1 MLGKIFKG
9 LGGEEPASRDIGA
22 EPPQAPAAP
31 AISDMV
37 PLLDKPPRAG
47 ATIGAAV
54 DTDHSESVVTDVL
67 SIETHGK
74 RTRVSDLLQRF
85 LGRQPIMDA
94 SGHVLGYEL
103 RIKKAA
109 PAGGNTPD
117 TLRLMY
123 DEMLLA
129 SLFDLDIHNLRG
141 NKLIFAKLSPVTL
154 DSGFLDR
161 LPGDGI
167 VLAIDPAGSDPQALL
182 ARCSALKDR
191 GYRIAIDEPEPK
203 PEWVPLLKMADF
215 IRIDAHARDAKQLSE
230 MAVAV
235 QLGEL
240 AVSAVKQ
247 SKAVLIASGV
257 DADEIYDVCRKLGFK
272 AFQGYSFTRLQP
284 GKASRLDS
292 QRLHVMELLNMA
304 INKAEISD
312 IEKAFKR
319 DPALS
324 YRLLRYI
331 NSAANGLLQ
340 PARSLNHAL
349 MVLGYDQLYRWLTLL
364 LFSSGQPDYRTLALM
379 KNALVRARF
388 TELLGAERLKA
399 GERDG
404 LFIVGVFSMLD
415 ALLNVP
421 MAQAIS
427 NLKLSPEITQA
438 LLKREG
444 PYAPYLEL
452 ALASEEGEERIL
464 ETYAAAC
471 GIDAEEI
478 NAAHAQA
485 LRWAEE
491 VDSSVQ

>member
-1 MLGKIFKG
+1 MLSKFLKAFS
-9 LGGEEPASRDIGA
+9 GEE
-22 EPPQAPAAP
+22 QAPRETRIEPSQAPPSP
-31 AISDMV
+31 AINDLV
-37 PLLDKPPRAG
+37 PLLDKPPRTG
-47 ATIGAAV
+47 ARIGQAV
-54 DTDHSESVVTDVL
+54 DTDNSESVVTDVL

-74 RTRVSDLLQRF
+74 RTLVSDLLQRF

-94 SGHVLGYEL
+94 SGRVLGYEL

-109 PAGGNTPD
+109 PPPGSTPE
-117 TLRLMY
+117 TLRQMV

-129 SLFDLDIHNLRG
+129 SLFDLDIHTLRG
-141 NKLIFAKLSPVTL
+141 NKLIFVQLSPATL
-154 DSGFLDR
+154 DTGFLER

-167 VLAIDPAGSDPQALL
+167 VLAINPAGSDPRTLTAH
-182 ARCSALKDR
+182 CTALKSL
-191 GYRIAIDEPEPK
+191 GYRIAVDEPELRPQ
-203 PEWVPLLKMADF
+203 WVPLLKMADF
-215 IRIDAHARDAKQLSE
+215 LRIDAQGRDAI
-230 MAVAV
+230 

-240 AVSAVKQ
+240 VVAALKIGN
-247 SKAVLIASGV
+247 ATLIANRV

-272 AFQGYSFTRLQP
+272 AFQGYSFARLQP
-284 GKASRLDS
+284 GQASRLDS
-292 QRLHVMELLNMA
+292 QRLRVMELLNMA
-304 INKAEISD
+304 INKAEISE
-312 IEKAFKR
+312 IEQALKR

-340 PARSLNHAL
+340 PVRSLNHAL

-364 LFSSGQPDYRTLALM
+364 LFASGEPDYRTLALM

-388 TELLGAERLKA
+388 AELLGGERLKQ
-399 GERDG
+399 GNRDG

-427 NLKLSPEITQA
+427 TLKLPPEMTQA

-444 PYAPYLEL
+444 VYAPYLEL

-471 GIDAEEI
+471 GIDAKEI

-491 VDSSVQ
+491 VDSGE

>member
-1 MLGKIFKG
+1 MLSKFLKAFSS
-9 LGGEEPASRDIGA
+9 EEQAAPSDPKTESAQASVS
-22 EPPQAPAAP
+22 P
-31 AISDMV
+31 AISDVV

-47 ATIGAAV
+47 ASIGEAV
-54 DTDHSESVVTDVL
+54 DTEQSESIVTDVL
-67 SIETHGK
+67 AIETHGK
-74 RTRVSDLLQRF
+74 RTLVSDLLQRF
-85 LGRQPIMDA
+85 LGRQPVMDA

-103 RIKKAA
+103 SLKKTM
-109 PAGGNTPD
+109 PPSGGTPG
-117 TLRLMY
+117 TVRQMH

-129 SLFDLDIHNLRG
+129 SLFDLDIHALRG
-141 NKLIFAKLSPVTL
+141 NKLIFAKLSPLTL
-154 DSGFLDR
+154 DTGFLER

-167 VLAIDPAGSDPQALL
+167 VLAINPAGSDPQAL
-182 ARCSALKDR
+182 ATRCTRLKNL
-191 GYRIAIDEPEPK
+191 GYRIAIDEPELRPQ
-203 PEWVPLLKMADF
+203 WLSLLKLADF
-215 IRIDAHARDAKQLSE
+215 IRIDAQARDAI
-230 MAVAV
+230 

-240 AVSAVKQ
+240 AVA
-247 SKAVLIASGV
+247 ALRLGNATLIANRV
-257 DADEIYDVCRKLGFK
+257 DADEIYDVCREMGFK
-272 AFQGYSFTRLQP
+272 AFQGYSFARLQP

-304 INKAEISD
+304 INKAEISE

-364 LFSSGQPDYRTLALM
+364 LFSSGQPDYRTLSLM

-388 TELLGAERLKA
+388 TELLGGDRLKPA
-399 GERDG
+399 ERDG
-404 LFIVGVFSMLD
+404 LFIVGIFSMLD

-421 MAQAIS
+421 MSQAIS
-427 NLKLSPEITQA
+427 NLKLPPEMTQA

-444 PYAPYLEL
+444 VYAPYLEL

-471 GIDAEEI
+471 GIDAKEL

-491 VDSSVQ
+491 IDTAD

>member
-1 MLGKIFKG
+1 MLGKFLKVF
-9 LGGEEPASRDIGA
+9 GGEE
-22 EPPQAPAAP
+22 QAAP
-31 AISDMV
+31 SETKVEISKAPVSPAINDVV

-47 ATIGAAV
+47 TSIGQAV

-74 RTRVSDLLQRF
+74 RTLVSDLLQRF

-109 PAGGNTPD
+109 PPSGGTPG
-117 TLRLMY
+117 TLRQMN

-129 SLFDLDIHNLRG
+129 SLFDLDIHALRG
-141 NKLIFAKLSPVTL
+141 NKLIFAQLSPLTL
-154 DSGFLDR
+154 DTGFLER

-167 VLAIDPAGSDPQALL
+167 VLAINPEGSDPQTLTAHC
-182 ARCSALKDR
+182 AALKNL
-191 GYRIAIDEPEPK
+191 GYRIAIDDPELRPQ
-203 PEWVPLLKMADF
+203 WLPLLKMADY
-215 IRIDAHARDAKQLSE
+215 IRIDAHAHDAVK
-230 MAVAV
+230 
-235 QLGEL
+235 LGEL
-240 AVSAVKQ
+240 AV
-247 SKAVLIASGV
+247 AVLRLGNAALIATRV
-257 DADEIYDVCRKLGFK
+257 DADEIYDVCRQLGFK
-272 AFQGYSFTRLQP
+272 AFQGYSFARLQP
-284 GKASRLDS
+284 EKASRLDS
-292 QRLHVMELLNMA
+292 QRLRVMELLNMA
-304 INKAEISD
+304 INKAEIGE
-312 IEKAFKR
+312 IEQALKR

-340 PARSLNHAL
+340 PVRSLNHAL

-364 LFSSGQPDYRTLALM
+364 LFASGEPDYRTLALM

-388 TELLGAERLKA
+388 AELLGGDRLKQ
-399 GERDG
+399 GSRDG

-427 NLKLSPEITQA
+427 NLKLPPEMTQA

-444 PYAPYLEL
+444 IYAPYLEL

-471 GIDAEEI
+471 GIDAKEI

-491 VDSSVQ
+491 VDPGE